1 MANSAGYHESESKLR
16 PETLDNHR
24 ALTSMQEELEA
35 ADWYD
40 QRVDAATDQD
50 LKDILAHNRDEE
62 KEHFAMLLEWYRRRD
77 AKMAA
82 HLKEYLFTSGSLIG
96 LEQGRQDRHCR
107 GLAGA
112 VRAKKTEHG
121 ALGDDEV
128 ETGQCGDFLV
138 PLDQTRCLDHV
149 VHGFLLFLY

>member
-1 MANSAGYHESESKLR
+1 MANSAGYHESLDKLR
-16 PETLDNHR
+16 AETLDNHR

-77 AKMAA
+77 AKMDE
-82 HLKEYLFTSGSLIG
+82 HLKEYLFSAGSLIAREKASSGGGSADASGGGGSLGIGSLKGGQQG
-96 LEQGRQDRHCR
+96 L
-107 GLAGA
+107 
-112 VRAKKTEHG
+112 
-121 ALGDDEV
+121 
-128 ETGQCGDFLV
+128 
-138 PLDQTRCLDHV
+138 
-149 VHGFLLFLY
+149 